1 MTIVCGGHTLYGMP
15 TPKIKVTYS
24 LDPETVR
31 RLEKLAQI
39 WDTSKSEALRRAIR
53 GADVPDDGLLTEE
66 EAQRKLAALH
76 ALQKSMNLTKGAA
89 EAWAHLVR
97 EERHGWPSLRR
108 P

>member
-1 MTIVCGGHTLYGMP
+1 MP

-24 LDPETVR
+24 LDPDTVR
-31 RLEKLAQI
+31 RLERLAQI

-53 GADVPDDGLLTEE
+53 SCDIPDDGLLTEE
-66 EAQRKLAALH
+66 DAQRKLAAFH
-76 ALQKSMNLTKGAA
+76 ALQKSMNLTKEAA
-89 EAWAHLVR
+89 EAWAHQVR